1 MKTNEKNIVN
11 EIVKDRIKENEKLF
25 TKQELKFI
33 KNSNN
38 IIKKIYL
45 IGLIDGK
52 NIWK

>member
-1 MKTNEKNIVN
+1 MKTNEKNIIN
-11 EIVKDRIKENEKLF
+11 EIVKDRIKENERLF
-25 TKQELKFI
+25 TKQELKLI
-33 KNSNN
+33 KDNDN